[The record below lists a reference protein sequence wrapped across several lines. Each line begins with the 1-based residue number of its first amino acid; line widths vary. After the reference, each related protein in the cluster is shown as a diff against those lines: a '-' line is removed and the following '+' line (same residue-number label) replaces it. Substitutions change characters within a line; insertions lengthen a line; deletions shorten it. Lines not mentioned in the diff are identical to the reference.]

1 MSESGELSLVE
12 ALSLIATL
20 SFRPFN
26 ESDYMGFA
34 GVESENPL
42 IASNDE
48 FVCVIDG
55 DIVEFVSMNGHIC
68 QQFSLREREF
78 GG

>member
-20 SFRPFN
+20 SFRPFSD
-26 ESDYMGFA
+26 SDYCGWS

-42 IASNDE
+42 IAENDE

-55 DIVEFVSMNGHIC
+55 EIVEFVSMNGHIC
-68 QQFSLREREF
+68 QQFSLREM
-78 GG
+78 

>member
-20 SFRPFN
+20 SFRPFD

-68 QQFSLREREF
+68 QQFSLSER
-78 GG
+78 